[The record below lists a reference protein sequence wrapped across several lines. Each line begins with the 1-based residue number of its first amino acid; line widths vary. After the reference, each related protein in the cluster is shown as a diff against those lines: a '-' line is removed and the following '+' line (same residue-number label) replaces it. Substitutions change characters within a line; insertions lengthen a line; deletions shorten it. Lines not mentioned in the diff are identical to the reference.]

1 MTSYAS
7 ILYPDSAAPP
17 PAPAPAPA
25 ASPAPSPAAIAA
37 PPPAP
42 APAPAVQATAASPS
56 PTPAPAPA
64 DSPAPA
70 APSDAPALTADAIAA
85 SVPEDIR
92 QQRAEATRRLYGT
105 DDALAEALPDDE
117 FATDGLAPEVQV
129 AMAHEI
135 RAIAGDIGLNVDD
148 VDAIRSVIRDTPPSD
163 EQRVANREQIVDSLN
178 ARYGDGA
185 YQAWID
191 ARKFV
196 ALDPRRAALLAPAG
210 DDPKTVL
217 RLVELAQA
225 AKRAGRLR

>member
-1 MTSYAS
+1 M
-7 ILYPDSAAPP
+7 
-17 PAPAPAPA
+17 
-25 ASPAPSPAAIAA
+25 
-37 PPPAP
+37 
-42 APAPAVQATAASPS
+42 
-56 PTPAPAPA
+56 
-64 DSPAPA
+64 
-70 APSDAPALTADAIAA
+70 
-85 SVPEDIR
+85 PEDIR
-92 QQRAEATRRLYGT
+92 QQRAEASRRLYGT
-105 DDALAEALPDDE
+105 DSALAEALPDDE
-117 FATDGLAPEVQV
+117 FATDSLAPEVQV
-129 AMAHEI
+129 AMAREI
-135 RAIAGDIGLNVDD
+135 RAIAGDIGLNVED

-225 AKRAGRLR
+225 AKLAGRLR